1 MLSGTE
7 ILLQLVGGVAL
18 LLWGVRM
25 VRTAVMRAFGADLRR
40 FLGYGLAHRL
50 VAFLAGLG
58 VTLAVQSS
66 TATALIVASFSG
78 QGLVEV
84 GPALSVM
91 LGADVGTAI
100 VAQLLTLRL
109 SWLSPVLIAAGVVLF
124 FSSSGGRQR
133 HLGRAL
139 IGPGLM
145 LMALGQIVAASGSLR
160 DAAGLVTVAT
170 AIGHE
175 PFLALLLGAILAW
188 LSHSSLAI
196 VLLVGSFALNRIV
209 AVDLAA
215 ALVLGAA
222 IGSGIAAVT
231 ATMALGNA
239 ARRPAVA
246 NLLVRA
252 VGALAALAVLPIVVP
267 PLAAVTADPA
277 QQLILFYVAFNLALA
292 VAALPLVGPIAA
304 LMRRLMPDPTTAD
317 DPAAPRY
324 LDKGALDTPT
334 EALACAAR
342 ETLRMGDEVEWML
355 RQTID
360 VLRRDDDRLAR
371 QVEEADNRV
380 DRLHEA
386 IKLYLT
392 AVPRSELDEQ
402 ESRRYIEILTFATN
416 LEHIGDIIDKNL
428 MELAQ
433 KKIKNKVQF
442 SKAGF
447 QDISAFHAQV
457 LDNLRLS
464 FNVFMSRDVGLARQL
479 LNLKATVRAAE
490 LRSQE
495 QHHIRLSE
503 GRLETLRTTSLHAD
517 VIRDLKRINSH
528 LTSVAYPIL
537 EAAGELASSRLIES
551 EERAHAALPD
561 MPAPRAG

>member
-1 MLSGTE
+1 MSGTE
-7 ILLQLVGGVAL
+7 ILLQLIGGVAL

-25 VRTAVMRAFGADLRR
+25 VRTAVTRAFGADLRR
-40 FLGYGLAHRL
+40 FLGYGLANRFS
-50 VAFLAGLG
+50 AFLAGIG

-66 TATALIVASFSG
+66 TATALIVASFAG
-78 QGLVEV
+78 QGLVGPV
-84 GPALSVM
+84 PALAVM
-91 LGADVGTAI
+91 LGADVGTSL
-100 VAQLLTLRL
+100 VAQVLTLRL
-109 SWLSPVLIAAGVVLF
+109 AWLSPVLIAAGVGLF
-124 FSSSGGRQR
+124 LASEGGRMR
-133 HLGRAL
+133 HIGRAL

-145 LMALGQIVAASGSLR
+145 LLALSQIVSASGTLR
-160 DAAGLVTVAT
+160 EATGLVTLAT

-175 PFLALLLGAILAW
+175 PVLALLLGAALAW

-196 VLLVGSFALNRIV
+196 VLLVGSFAHNRIV

-231 ATMALGNA
+231 ATLALGGA
-239 ARRPAVA
+239 ARRPAVG
-246 NLLVRA
+246 NLLIRA
-252 VGALAALAVLPIVVP
+252 VGAFAALFLLPVALPPLAALA
-267 PLAAVTADPA
+267 ADPA
-277 QQLILFYVAFNLALA
+277 QQLILFYVLFNTVLAFLAL
-292 VAALPLVGPIAA
+292 PCIGPIAG
-304 LMRRLMPDPTTAD
+304 LMRRLLPDPVVED
-317 DPAAPRY
+317 DPGAPRY
-324 LDKGALDTPT
+324 LDRGALDTPT

-342 ETLRMGDEVEWML
+342 ETLRMGDEVERML
-355 RQTID
+355 RRTID
-360 VLRRDDDRLAR
+360 VLRRDDDKLAR
-371 QVEEADNRV
+371 QIEEADNRV

-433 KKIKNKVQF
+433 KKIKSKVKF
-442 SKAGF
+442 SEAGF
-447 QDISAFHAQV
+447 RDISAFHAMV

-479 LNLKATVRAAE
+479 LSLKAEVRDAE
-490 LRSQE
+490 LRSQD
-495 QHHIRLSE
+495 QHHTRLSE
-503 GRLETLRTTSLHAD
+503 GRLDTIRTTSLHAD

-537 EAAGELASSRLIES
+537 EAAGELAASRLIES
-551 EERAHAALPD
+551 EGRLSASLSD
-561 MPAPRAG
+561 LRTSRSG